1 MEQKIVRVPF
11 NMGTA
16 KRIQNK
22 ECAGKII
29 TRVGGEVRNVVFDLK
44 NEECPICAIVE
55 TDLQKEDVM
64 LYLKD
69 GSFRKGCEDDF
80 DLMLEIP
87 EIFKDGDI
95 VRAYDNIVVVK
106 NPMIDQD
113 GELNFQQYASYNCNE
128 GKLVNYN
135 TYYVQR
141 AVRFATSR
149 EKEIIKKAMLASG
162 NPAYDDVLKKFFGVE
177 NIEECTLNPF
187 DKVLVRDDDND
198 IWKGSLF
205 SHIEHDKE
213 YPYFCL
219 GLEWKYCIPYNE
231 KTAHLLGTRD
241 NWEG

>member
-1 MEQKIVRVPF
+1 MKHNMVRVPF
-11 NMGTA
+11 NMETA

-55 TDLQKEDVM
+55 TDIQKEDVI

-69 GSFRKGCEDDF
+69 GSFRKGYTDDL

-113 GELNFQQYASYNCNE
+113 GELNFQQYASYSCNE
-128 GKLVNYN
+128 EKLVNYN
-135 TYYVQR
+135 TYHVQR
-141 AVRFATSR
+141 AVRFATPR

-162 NPAYDDVLKKFFGVE
+162 NPAYDYVMKKFFGVE
-177 NIEECTLNPF
+177 NIEEWTLKPF
-187 DKVLVRDDDND
+187 DKVLVRDDDNEKWRID
-198 IWKGSLF
+198 LF
-205 SHIEHDKE
+205 SHQRDN
-213 YPYFCL
+213 
-219 GLEWKYCIPYNE
+219 GLYECIDYSWKYCIPYNE
-231 KTAHLLGTRD
+231 QTAHLLGKTD